1 MSLPLTA
8 SPTAPADD
16 EGAGLRSRWW
26 LLFALGLVLVI
37 VGALAIGAPHIA
49 TSKTVAVIGV
59 LLLIAGITEVL
70 HALMVRNL
78 RGFAM
83 HLLAAALYLVVG
95 LFVLE
100 DQERAAGVL
109 TLLLTASFLVA
120 GLLRIIFSLVEHF
133 PAWRWVLFN
142 GVIDLVL
149 ALLIWRGWPESSLWV
164 IGLFVGIELFAHGW
178 AWMMLGLSLRT
189 ARAARIPDHL
199 LGGNG

>member
-8 SPTAPADD
+8 PPTAPPAD
-16 EGAGLRSRWW
+16 EGAVLRSRWW

-59 LLLIAGITEVL
+59 LLLIAGITEVF

-120 GLLRIIFSLVEHF
+120 GLLRIIFSL
-133 PAWRWVLFN
+133 
-142 GVIDLVL
+142 
-149 ALLIWRGWPESSLWV
+149 
-164 IGLFVGIELFAHGW
+164 
-178 AWMMLGLSLRT
+178 
-189 ARAARIPDHL
+189 
-199 LGGNG
+199 